1 VIGNVHDQVSAA
13 LSRFSKRVH
22 SGRLTVVGAVLDL
35 RNDIGLGAGRIVVV
49 DVNGNQDQKRIAAF
63 IEAVTGK
70 PAPEGTLAAKD
81 KEDGPDDKHRES
93 TQKLLHALA
102 ALPPAGKGHG
112 AAAAE
117 GHEHGEKTAARSSE
131 D

>member
-1 VIGNVHDQVSAA
+1 
-13 LSRFSKRVH
+13 VH

-35 RNDIGLGAGRIVVV
+35 RNDMGLGAGRIVLV
-49 DVNGNQDQKRIAAF
+49 DVNGNQDQKRISAF

-70 PAPEGTLAAKD
+70 PAPETQLGKD
-81 KEDGPDDKHRES
+81 DESDSKRAQS

-102 ALPPAGKGHG
+102 ALPPAGKPHAAG
-112 AAAAE
+112 AE
-117 GHEHGEKTAARSSE
+117 PGHEHGEKTAARSSE